1 MEDYKILFVDDDSA
15 IRSIVDKYLSREGYK
30 VSLAESGVEA
40 LKLLKAKKFDIVF
53 TDFKMPGIDGIELLA
68 RIKEYSP
75 EIEVIIVTGHGTL
88 E

>member
-53 TDFKMPGIDGIELLA
+53 TDFS
-68 RIKEYSP
+68 R
-75 EIEVIIVTGHGTL
+75 
-88 E
+88 